1 VRRVVLTTL
10 AALVIGALGTPAAAG
25 DTLYRYVDADG
36 VVHFSNRPSDPRYK
50 PVPSLTRPR
59 GLTVSRLGNAPRG
72 SGHFTRLR
80 SSGSPPR
87 NSTYDGLI
95 LRHAQAHGLQP
106 ALVKAVIAAESAFD
120 PSARSSK
127 GAMGLMQLMPDTASD
142 LGVRNPYRV
151 EDNIRGGSRY
161 LREML
166 DRYSNNLSHALAAY
180 NAGPG
185 TVDEYRGL
193 PPFPETRDYVSRVL
207 SYYRRYN
214 GDFAR

>member
-1 VRRVVLTTL
+1 
-10 AALVIGALGTPAAAG
+10 
-25 DTLYRYVDADG
+25 
-36 VVHFSNRPSDPRYK
+36 
-50 PVPSLTRPR
+50 
-59 GLTVSRLGNAPRG
+59 
-72 SGHFTRLR
+72 
-80 SSGSPPR
+80 
-87 NSTYDGLI
+87 
-95 LRHAQAHGLQP
+95 
-106 ALVKAVIAAESAFD
+106 
-120 PSARSSK
+120 
-127 GAMGLMQLMPDTASD
+127 MQLMPDTASD